1 MNAHLMTRIL
11 LATDFSDC
19 ALRAQEYATSLAMTW
34 DAGMD
39 VLHVLESPA
48 SVSRNAAG
56 ISSLEQSHQDAALQ
70 LDEVQKQ
77 IVRNGVAATVH
88 QVKGVPSEQ
97 INLVA
102 KECGVDLVVVGTH
115 GQTCLEHVLLGSTA
129 DRVTKTAPCPVL
141 AVRRVRERSIRHPMA
156 AQSPVSIQH
165 ILAPVDFSSP
175 SLASLVYAIQF
186 AKRLGAKLTLMHV
199 LEPVYHDLELGL
211 GQIEQEPAKR
221 VQWEAHLAELAT
233 LVRSFGLL
241 ANSVVCGG
249 IASDSILV
257 CALRRQ
263 CDLIVM
269 GTHGQRGL
277 SRPRF
282 GSVAGAVLRQA
293 TCPVLTVRSPKS
305 SPGHH
310 RVTLE
315 TAIDNGRRGASIM
328 DPRDIYITEFDFA
341 RLKEL
346 LQVGISL
353 KERDRDHL
361 ESLQNELDRAHI
373 VDSIAIPHNV
383 VTMNS
388 RVCLKEMETGE
399 ENIYTLVFPSD
410 ADIEQNKISIL
421 APIGTAILGYRT
433 GDRVDWL
440 VPAGKR
446 KVRIQEVLYQPEAA
460 GHYAL

>member
-1 MNAHLMTRIL
+1 MNAQLMTRIL

-39 VLHVLESPA
+39 VLHVLDSPA
-48 SVSRNAAG
+48 SVSANAAG
-56 ISSLEQSHQDAALQ
+56 ISSLEQSHRDEAQQ

-97 INLVA
+97 IILAA

-115 GQTCLEHVLLGSTA
+115 GQTRLEHVLLGSTA

-141 AVRRVRERSIRHPMA
+141 AVRSVSERSIRHSMA
-156 AQSPVSIQH
+156 VQSPVSIQH

-175 SLASLVYAIQF
+175 SLASLGYAIQF
-186 AKRLGAKLTLMHV
+186 AKRLRAKLTLLHV

-221 VQWEAHLAELAT
+221 AQWEAHLAELAT
-233 LVRSFGLL
+233 LVRSFGLP
-241 ANSVVCGG
+241 ADSVVCGG

-315 TAIDNGRRGASIM
+315 TAIDNGRRGGASIM

-373 VDSIAIPHNV
+373 VDSTAIPHNV

-410 ADIEQNKISIL
+410 ANIDQNKISVL

-440 VPAGKR
+440 APAGKR
-446 KVRIQEVLYQPEAA
+446 KVQIQDILYQPEAA
-460 GHYAL
+460 GHYA